1 MRNQKG
7 FTLLEL
13 MAVIVLATTVLV
25 PMLSGLIGNYE
36 VNARMHQRK
45 AASSLSLTTI
55 AAFEKVH
62 FDNIDRHLGTQNI
75 AEVTL
80 EDCPTFDI
88 DITNPNNYRYI
99 SSAEVCDR
107 IFNQEWNSIQFIE
120 EGTFRVFFYPYHLSD
135 TEISAITSDSTIP
148 NKVRNEVSELTP
160 STQVDDEILRITVWI
175 QYDDK
180 TEQSVVASGVV
191 NRD

>member
-36 VNARMHQRK
+36 VNDRMHQRK
-45 AASSLSLTTI
+45 AASSLTLTTI

-62 FDNIDRHLGTQNI
+62 FDNIDRHLGTQSI
-75 AEVTL
+75 TEVSL
-80 EDCPTFDI
+80 EDCPSFDI

-120 EGTFRVFFYPYHLSD
+120 EGTFRVFFYPYHLSE
-135 TEISAITSDSTIP
+135 TEISTISSDSTIP
-148 NKVRNEVSELTP
+148 EKVRNEVSDLTP
-160 STQVDDEILRITVWI
+160 SAQIDDEILRITVWI
-175 QYDDK
+175 EYDDK
-180 TEQSVVASGVV
+180 TEQSVVASGVI

>member
-36 VNARMHQRK
+36 VNDRMHQRK
-45 AASSLSLTTI
+45 AASSLTLTTI

-62 FDNIDRHLGTQNI
+62 FDNIDRHLGTQSI
-75 AEVTL
+75 TEVSL
-80 EDCPTFDI
+80 EDCPSFDI

-107 IFNQEWNSIQFIE
+107 IFNQEWNSIQFIG
-120 EGTFRVFFYPYHLSD
+120 EGTFRVFFYPYHLSE
-135 TEISAITSDSTIP
+135 TEISTISSDSTIP
-148 NKVRNEVSELTP
+148 EKVRNEVSDLTP
-160 STQVDDEILRITVWI
+160 SAQIDDEILRITVWI
-175 QYDDK
+175 EYDDK
-180 TEQSVVASGVV
+180 TEQSVVASGVI

>member
-7 FTLLEL
+7 FTLIEL

-45 AASSLSLTTI
+45 AASSLTLTTI

-62 FDNIDRHLGTQNI
+62 FDNIDRALGTDNI
-75 AEVTL
+75 VEITL
-80 EDCPTFDI
+80 EDCPSFDI

-99 SSAEVCDR
+99 TSAEVCER
-107 IFNQEWNSIQFIE
+107 IFNQEWNSIQFN
-120 EGTFRVFFYPYHLSD
+120 GDGDFKVFFYPYHLD
-135 TEISAITSDSTIP
+135 ETQIAAISADTSLP
-148 NKVRNEVSELTP
+148 PKVRNQIDSITP
-160 STQVDDEILRITVWI
+160 SADTDEEILRTTVWI
-175 QYDDK
+175 EYDDK
-180 TEQSVVASGVV
+180 TGQTIIANGVI